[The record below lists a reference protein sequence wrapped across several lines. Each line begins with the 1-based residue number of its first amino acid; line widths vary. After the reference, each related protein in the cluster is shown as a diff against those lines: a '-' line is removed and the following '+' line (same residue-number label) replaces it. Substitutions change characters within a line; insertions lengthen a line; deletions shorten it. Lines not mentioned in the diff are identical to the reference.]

1 MSDRQLCLRVS
12 VFFVCACVSPG
23 NGDSDEDSAH
33 GVLMQC
39 ESCSLWYHQSCA
51 EVAVVPRDSWYC
63 QGCVDQNPKLS
74 QKRARQ
80 AAALY
85 ASVADQAHVA
95 KQRAFSP
102 APRTQSRNDG
112 GASAA
117 AAAAAI
123 TASPSADATADAAPA
138 SGSKRKD
145 APSSASDAAAAAKKA
160 RNDAA
165 VASASRSHHKGS
177 GAPHRAASPTSAPP
191 ALISAVAVPAAAA
204 SSPPRPRARANS
216 PDGRWMRLQ
225 SLAIKDRTPGGGG
238 LFNPVVDSGTDD
250 AAAVAA
256 ARGDD
261 DNELRTL
268 RTQLDTA
275 MRTLAASSE
284 RLVDLQEKQR
294 ARARRAVMA
303 KSEQSKQ
310 AAALQQI
317 IDTLTA
323 PVEPDFNTTA
333 AAGASSAAAT
343 SSPAAAASSS
353 AAAAAAA
360 PAPSGEDLSK
370 RLASYRHR
378 FASLTRLVSQQK
390 AELES
395 AHKTAAA
402 LALQYDEV
410 RAEAAAIQAHQQ
422 QRASELEHALSTLKT
437 HLVSERRT
445 RNDLAEQFA
454 AQARLTRRMVDRLDL
469 TVVGSPIPAQFGSR
483 LLAEV
488 SQAIERD
495 TQANKKDAAM
505 HAAAAWQVRQPE
517 AGTVAASAAAAAS
530 QAAGAGASPMHTHPP
545 HRHQSHGHSNA
556 SPYAQSQAHMPAPN
570 RQGSGQGPVRQNS
583 LVLPQLYSVGGG
595 NAASAAASSGSAA
608 AFSAPA
614 AAAAASSSSS
624 SSAAAAAAAS
634 PAPASSSSAAA
645 AASAAPAPAASDLV
659 SRLLLSHPH
668 LFPQLQSLHHTLATH
683 MVLPTEAGRRLMEQQ
698 HAQLVLAGVYIDMA
712 ELRAYIERQNQ
723 SQQFQELA
731 TSLLSGLGERMVAT
745 QSAHLTSGAAGAAS
759 AASAAAAAA
768 SSPRNVQPSS
778 SLFGPSAVS
787 AKSSP
792 GLGGSA
798 APYSSTAPRS
808 TMQQP
813 TQQQQTSSQ
822 QQPQQQQAPPRYLS
836 SQPSPPT
843 SASTSTSSARSSAPA
858 FGSVSSHVFG
868 PSSMAGFASPTHRPA
883 PSSGATPAPTSSAGT
898 APSSM
903 QAQAQ
908 QQQQAQQRSAAPSS
922 AAAAGVTMPALERP
936 QSGSSGA
943 QPPAHSWSTPSPLH
957 RPPPPAPQHSHQSLQ
972 NSAQKPAQQMLPA
985 PSFVSTP
992 APAATASPQTNLGTQ
1007 SQSNTAPPPLLYSTH
1022 HAQPPS
1028 PAAAST
1034 AAASGSAANAALTS
1048 PPAAVAAAAAPRAS
1062 PPALPSTAARSPVGA
1077 SGAAPAA
1084 AAASTSGVVPHNGT
1098 VSLPHLNSAEST
1110 VQVKEE
1116 DCPPPDLIPTAQTK

>member
-1 MSDRQLCLRVS
+1 
-12 VFFVCACVSPG
+12 
-23 NGDSDEDSAH
+23 
-33 GVLMQC
+33 
-39 ESCSLWYHQSCA
+39 
-51 EVAVVPRDSWYC
+51 
-63 QGCVDQNPKLS
+63 
-74 QKRARQ
+74 
-80 AAALY
+80 
-85 ASVADQAHVA
+85 
-95 KQRAFSP
+95 
-102 APRTQSRNDG
+102 
-112 GASAA
+112 
-117 AAAAAI
+117 
-123 TASPSADATADAAPA
+123 
-138 SGSKRKD
+138 
-145 APSSASDAAAAAKKA
+145 
-160 RNDAA
+160 
-165 VASASRSHHKGS
+165 
-177 GAPHRAASPTSAPP
+177 
-191 ALISAVAVPAAAA
+191 
-204 SSPPRPRARANS
+204 
-216 PDGRWMRLQ
+216 MRLQ

-238 LFNPVVDSGTDD
+238 LFNPAVDSGTDE

-261 DNELRTL
+261 ENELRTL

-323 PVEPDFNTTA
+323 PVEPDFNPTA
-333 AAGASSAAAT
+333 AAGASSAAAA

-360 PAPSGEDLSK
+360 PSGEDLSK

-378 FASLTRLVSQQK
+378 FTSLTRLVSQQK

-395 AHKTAAA
+395 AHKTVAV

-410 RAEAAAIQAHQQ
+410 RAEAAAIQSHQQ
-422 QRASELEHALSTLKT
+422 QRASELEHALGTLKT
-437 HLVSERRT
+437 HLVSERRA
-445 RNDLAEQFA
+445 RNDLAEQLA
-454 AQARLTRRMVDRLDL
+454 AQARLARRMVDRLDL

-488 SQAIERD
+488 SQVERD
-495 TQANKKDAAM
+495 TQASKKDAAL
-505 HAAAAWQVRQPE
+505 HAAATWQVRQPE

-545 HRHQSHGHSNA
+545 HRHQSHGHSHA
-556 SPYAQSQAHMPAPN
+556 HSHAPPHAQAQAHMPAPN
-570 RQGSGQGPVRQNS
+570 RQGSGQGPPALPVRQNS
-583 LVLPQLYSVGGG
+583 GLVLPQLYQVGGG

-614 AAAAASSSSS
+614 AAAAFSSSSS

-634 PAPASSSSAAA
+634 PASSSAAASSSSAAA
-645 AASAAPAPAASDLV
+645 AASAAPAGADIV
-659 SRLLLSHPH
+659 SQLLLSHPH
-668 LFPQLQSLHHTLATH
+668 LFPQLQSLRHTLATF
-683 MVLPTEAGRRLMEQQ
+683 MVLPTEAGRRLMEAQ
-698 HAQLVLAGVYIDMA
+698 HAQLVLAGVYVDLG
-712 ELRAYIERQNQ
+712 ELRAHIERQNQ

-731 TSLLSGLGERMVAT
+731 TSLLSGLGERIAAS
-745 QSAHLTSGAAGAAS
+745 QSAHLTTGAAGAAS

-778 SLFGPSAVS
+778 NLFGPSAVS
-787 AKSSP
+787 TKSSP

-808 TMQQP
+808 TMQQ
-813 TQQQQTSSQ
+813 QTSSQ
-822 QQPQQQQAPPRYLS
+822 QQPQQQQQQQQQAPQRYLS

-843 SASTSTSSARSSAPA
+843 SASTSASSARSSAPA
-858 FGSVSSHVFG
+858 FGAVSSHVFG

-883 PSSGATPAPTSSAGT
+883 PSSGGPPAPTSSAST
-898 APSSM
+898 APSPM
-903 QAQAQ
+903 QAQP
-908 QQQQAQQRSAAPSS
+908 QQQAQQRPAAPS
-922 AAAAGVTMPALERP
+922 AATAGMTMPALERP

-992 APAATASPQTNLGTQ
+992 GPPAAASPQANLGAQ

-1028 PAAAST
+1028 PAAAT
-1034 AAASGSAANAALTS
+1034 ASGSDASAAMTS
-1048 PPAAVAAAAAPRAS
+1048 PPAAAAAVTAPRAS
-1062 PPALPSTAARSPVGA
+1062 PPALPSTATRSPVGS
-1077 SGAAPAA
+1077 SGVAPAA
-1084 AAASTSGVVPHNGT
+1084 AATSINTAAMASNGT
-1098 VSLPHLNSAEST
+1098 VSLPHPNSST
-1110 VQVKEE
+1110 ARVKEE
-1116 DCPPPDLIPTAQTK
+1116 DSPPPDLIPTAQTN